1 MDGAKHKRPP
11 GRIDAPLRGP
21 FQEDQLHILRHCR
34 NQVTSRYGLS
44 RPRKNPQPPAVNGQ
58 LDARHPPR
66 LIAREVHR
74 AHMATAS
81 FTPVGNCPD
90 SPELLLRPS
99 PATGHDAEMRGV

>member
-1 MDGAKHKRPP
+1 MDGAKHRRPP

-34 NQVTSRYGLS
+34 SQVTSRYGLS
-44 RPRKNPQPPAVNGQ
+44 RPRKNPQLPAVNGQ

-81 FTPVGNCPD
+81 WLIVSFGA
-90 SPELLLRPS
+90 L
-99 PATGHDAEMRGV
+99 G